1 MQRKLKNIL
10 YIFKMVILLFTV
22 ISTTILTCLC
32 FKKIVDFLEK
42 EDEKYA
48 QMSAEFNR
56 DIKYYYG
63 YK

>member
-1 MQRKLKNIL
+1 MKVLFSFFSAIL
-10 YIFKMVILLFTV
+10 A
-22 ISTTILTCLC
+22 TCLC
-32 FKKIVDFLEK
+32 CKKVINLLD

-48 QMSAEFNR
+48 QMSAEYKR